1 MSDPRISIAS
11 QTERILG
18 YLNFSSGGEDITVLS
33 QLNEICRYLAKPAS
47 PGDSAVWKQLH
58 RHLERQ
64 RAEIDKPGTALEN
77 SLQAARVIE
86 LTFEHVLPGWLA
98 HHRDLLFHQTAESV
112 FNPFFIG
119 RTFEVVLKLREL
131 FDQPANLV
139 RAAVR
144 QLNDY
149 IGHRPCAVL
158 ETHKLEPYEM
168 EWVRPIP
175 VYIRGAGVVC
185 GQFHDVIES
194 AISLLRATSREI
206 LFAAHFDPELLD
218 ELAID
223 PRAFDFD
230 HPVNKR
236 PNYHFGIWD
245 DRHIDGKGHFRRYV
259 IHQVTLDALCQRVT
273 DLAESRCREELVYE
287 AGAVLAGTILM
298 GSGICGW
305 GPGAHDSSVS
315 LASLMP
321 HIAGYR
327 DRFYNELLAN
337 TNTQHRQKL
346 ESEAILKKQPFGGAR
361 QDLNFRL
368 ADLRARQMMHA
379 HLAIVFARMGFAD
392 AARKRVSDLPVA
404 STRMICQLECLLYTG
419 HHGLKQGDLAS
430 ACRTLPRIF
439 DLLLRAIECGAM
451 MDPWNIIGFDA
462 SYSLFPGPENT
473 LHDHRAEQLIDI
485 VDALFGFSS
494 SVWIAARARGETAI
508 ADQVRLEF
516 RELSD
521 WWYQF
526 ATHEVSAVES
536 FDAHEVFE
544 ASGKVADLLG
554 KWSSTGFRRDDLEFW
569 ATHASAFRT
578 DREYVLA
585 ISSLIERDDF
595 STSMALLIHWLG
607 SETAEPGVQSIGSF
621 QNLTSTWIARQL
633 RQLETIADNADWT
646 VQTIEVWNRIRKF
659 CDYAEANA
667 GELWN
672 IPRFTLQPAETDEP
686 VSDSRELDFDPMPDE
701 PTDGEDRFDAA
712 YEGVIFRESADDG
725 VEGSVFE
732 GFDGDE
738 SGMQEELDS
747 IVEHLRFI
755 DTIVA
760 CRAEATLLAC
770 DLQRRGTG
778 ETLQPVLDRARAT
791 LSTWASQATS
801 YEESLFQ
808 LVDSVSDFELITPSG
823 STTSLAEYDRQRLF
837 KESLLD
843 NVIHS
848 CIEASAAAIL
858 MRGAVQGI
866 GRNKETENAED
877 LEERLWIETTAA
889 VLTGDRQSLVT
900 KMPEFCRFLGKKP
913 LLYVPL
919 ARGGSA
925 RKIAAIRVRQA
936 LLGQLLEN
944 LPRLGLFAETRVLL
958 QTALTMERNQSIRQG
973 AVTQFDELF
982 QIAFTSM
989 VEALVAAAEKSGLC
1003 GAQPDDDSL
1012 NSRLDPET
1020 SPQESDFFEALET
1033 LAESMLTLWLS
1044 HSATLRLSVLEKV
1057 RDDTSWNALVKF
1069 IREFGEGMLT
1079 QNFLNLSNI
1088 RAILH
1093 QGVDRWLDNLDE
1105 EQAVGDES
1113 EESGQ
1118 KLLAAIRAGHPRED
1132 IVRHL
1137 TMILEAII
1145 ENFAEYRDYNST
1157 TTQSDDGRLLHL
1169 LLDFLRLRCKY
1180 DQLAWNLKP
1189 VMWAHETLVRSGFRK
1204 IARQWRRI
1212 LTEKVEAESDRLQAE
1227 LRSLQQRH
1235 SIQMATVTQR
1245 LNEKFVHPM
1254 QVDRLL
1260 SLVRPAVRDPQTRE
1274 SKRAF
1279 ALIENYS
1286 DALMKLPAG
1295 AGFDPP
1301 VWLAALE
1308 NEVELVIAAGMTEF
1322 DDKGMIPYDLPH
1334 IRQLMDE
1341 LDRLPK
1347 QEPVPGKTPR
1357 P

>member
-1 MSDPRISIAS
+1 MSDPRMTFAS

-18 YLNFSSGGEDITVLS
+18 YLNFSSGGEDVTVLS
-33 QLNEICRYLAKPAS
+33 QLNEIFRHLSAS
-47 PGDSAVWKQLH
+47 GSESDTPVWKQLH
-58 RHLERQ
+58 QHLETQ
-64 RAEIDKPGTALEN
+64 RLRLGKPGTVLEN
-77 SLQAARVIE
+77 STQAARVIE
-86 LTFEHVLPGWLA
+86 LTFEHVLPGWLV

-119 RTFEVVLKLREL
+119 RTFEVVLKLRDL

-139 RAAVR
+139 RSAIR

-149 IGHRPCAVL
+149 IGLRPCAVL
-158 ETHKLEPYEM
+158 ETRKLEPYEM

-185 GQFHDVIES
+185 GRYHDVIQS
-194 AISLLRATSREI
+194 AISHLQQTSREI

-218 ELAID
+218 ELAVD

-245 DRHIDGKGHFRRYV
+245 DRHIDSKGHFRRYV
-259 IHQVTLDALCQRVT
+259 VHQVTLDALCQRVAELSAVQCHD
-273 DLAESRCREELVYE
+273 DLVHE

-298 GSGICGW
+298 GSGVCGW

-321 HIAGYR
+321 VIAGYR
-327 DRFYNELLAN
+327 DRFYDELLAK
-337 TNTQHRQKL
+337 TGKKHRQHL
-346 ESEAILKKQPFGGAR
+346 ESELLEKKQPFGGAR

-368 ADLRARQMMHA
+368 ADLRARQMVHA
-379 HLAIVFARMGFAD
+379 HLAIVFARMGYGN
-392 AARKRVSDLPVA
+392 AARKHVDALPVA
-404 STRMICQLECLLYTG
+404 STRMICQLECLLYSG
-419 HHGLKQGDLAS
+419 HHLLKQGDLAA
-430 ACRTLPRIF
+430 ACRTVPRIA
-439 DLLLRAIECGAM
+439 DLLFRAIECGAM

-462 SYSLFPGPENT
+462 NYSLFPGPENT

-494 SVWIAARARGETAI
+494 AVWIAARAQGETAV

-536 FDAHEVFE
+536 FDAHEIYE
-544 ASGKVADLLG
+544 ATGKVAELLG
-554 KWSSTGFRRDDLEFW
+554 KWSSSGFRRDDLEFW

-585 ISSLIERDDF
+585 ISSLIDRDDF

-607 SETAEPGVQSIGSF
+607 SETADPGVQSIGSF

-633 RQLETIADNADWT
+633 RQLETIADNGDWT
-646 VQTIEVWNRIRKF
+646 RQTIEVWNRIRKF

-667 GELWN
+667 GELWVV
-672 IPRFTLQPAETDEP
+672 PRFTLQSAETDE
-686 VSDSRELDFDPMPDE
+686 SSGDSREDDFDSLPEEMAE
-701 PTDGEDRFDAA
+701 GEDRFDAA

-725 VEGSVFE
+725 VDGSIFE

-778 ETLQPVLDRARAT
+778 EAREPVLNAARAT
-791 LSTWASQATS
+791 LATWASQATS
-801 YEESLFQ
+801 YQESLFQ
-808 LVDSVSDFELITPSG
+808 LVDSVSDFELMSPSG
-823 STTSLAEYDRQRLF
+823 SMSSLAEYDRQRLF

-848 CIEASAAAIL
+848 CIEASAATIL
-858 MRGAVQGI
+858 MRGAVQSLG
-866 GRNKETENAED
+866 GEKEPED
-877 LEERLWIETTAA
+877 GDDEERKYWTDTTAA
-889 VLTGDRQSLVT
+889 VLAGDRRKLIASL
-900 KMPEFCRFLGKKP
+900 PEFCRFLVKKP

-919 ARGGSA
+919 ARGGMA
-925 RKIAAIRVRQA
+925 RKIASIRVRQA

-958 QTALTMERNQSIRQG
+958 QTALSMERNQSIRQG

-989 VEALVAAAEKSGLC
+989 VEALVAAAKKTGLC
-1003 GAQPDDDSL
+1003 SPQADDDSL
-1012 NSRLDPET
+1012 SSRVDTENTPHEA
-1020 SPQESDFFEALET
+1020 DFFESLET
-1033 LAESMLTLWLS
+1033 LAESMLALWLS

-1057 RDDTSWNALVKF
+1057 RDDASWNALVRF
-1069 IREFGEGMLT
+1069 INQFGEGLLT
-1079 QNFLNLSNI
+1079 QNFLNLANI

-1093 QGVDRWLDNLDE
+1093 QGVDRWLDNLGED
-1105 EQAVGDES
+1105 QAIADES
-1113 EESGQ
+1113 EENGR
-1118 KLLAAIRAGHPRED
+1118 KLLSAIRGGHSRED
-1132 IVRHL
+1132 IIVHL
-1137 TMILEAII
+1137 TLILEAII
-1145 ENFAEYRDYNST
+1145 ENFNEYRDYNST

-1189 VMWAHETLVRSGFRK
+1189 VMWAHETLVRGGFRK

-1212 LTEKVEAESDRLQAE
+1212 LSEKVEAESERLQAE
-1227 LRSLQQRH
+1227 LRALQKRY

-1260 SLVRPAVRDPQTRE
+1260 SLVRPAVRDPQVRE

-1279 ALIENYS
+1279 MLIDNYS
-1286 DALMKLPAG
+1286 DALMKLPPG

-1301 VWLAALE
+1301 VWLSALE
-1308 NEVELVIAAGMTEF
+1308 NEVELVIAAGTTELE
-1322 DDKGMIPYDLPH
+1322 DKGMIPYDLPD
-1334 IRQLMDE
+1334 IRHLMDE
-1341 LDRLPK
+1341 LERLPK
-1347 QEPVPGKTPR
+1347 QEPVPGKRPR